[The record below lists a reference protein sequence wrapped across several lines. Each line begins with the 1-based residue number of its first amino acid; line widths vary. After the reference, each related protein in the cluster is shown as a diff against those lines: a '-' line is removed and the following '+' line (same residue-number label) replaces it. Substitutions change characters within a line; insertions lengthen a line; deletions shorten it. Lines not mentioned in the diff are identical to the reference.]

1 MRKFVTAFASNTV
14 LANISIFL
22 MFLLGFVSI
31 QLMQRETFPEMSLD
45 RITISVAFPGADPE
59 EIEEGILRKIEEALQ
74 GQEGVKELTTHA
86 RENIG
91 TAVVT
96 VLEGSNTQRVLDRV
110 RLKVDAINTFPVDAE
125 NPVISELILEDV
137 VTILTLSGDMPEH
150 RMKEWAER
158 TKTALL
164 QRPEITVVDIFG
176 ARDYEI
182 SIEISEARLRE
193 HDLTHEEVMTAV
205 RRNNLNVP
213 GGLIRNEQEEIR
225 LRTLGRK
232 YTGEELA
239 EIPLITRPDGTRI
252 RLGDVARIVDGFVE
266 EGMKARVDGS
276 PALFLYVKRTSEQ
289 DSLDISAAVREFLEE
304 QRALLPEGLLIAE
317 VFDTTDML
325 RARINLL
332 IRNGIIGLSLVFLL
346 LWLFLD
352 LRLSFWAGMGMP
364 ISIAGALVILWA
376 VGGSINMISLFGLIM
391 VLGIIVDDAI
401 VVGEAIYRRQQK
413 GDVPPLQAAVDGVC
427 EVGMPV
433 FGAVAT
439 TIIAFLPLMFVG
451 GIMGKFISI
460 LPVVVIAC
468 LVVSLFECLLLL
480 PAHLGEKSIK
490 ERRTGGKLHKFF
502 NALHDATGTRL
513 ENFIE
518 NHYEHFLRTALS
530 WRYVFLSAAV
540 GILILTAGALGGGHI
555 PVSMFSAFDSFILTT
570 AVEFPDG
577 TPLEVT
583 DAALQRIESAALS
596 LNDKIATRS
605 GDPAI
610 QRVMRLAGQN
620 LGDQY
625 AAGGHNIGSVQIILV
640 ESTDRRI
647 DSDAIRNLW
656 EEAIGPIPGAEAVS
670 ISGIDAGPPG
680 MPVDIRIRGT
690 DLTRMEEASREV
702 LRRLATF
709 NGLTQIQTDFRPGRN
724 EIRFRLKEEA
734 ESLGLTVEDLGRQIS
749 TGYFGGE
756 ALRIQRGRDD
766 IRVMVRYTADER
778 SRAADLQQVRIRLPD
793 GRALPLYAVAHVEVA
808 PGYAEITRV
817 DGMRIIGVSADV
829 NTAVANAEQINRV
842 IEREHFPELHQAYP
856 GVFFE
861 FQGEKQDS
869 ADSLA
874 SLKISFPVALI
885 GIYVIIAAIFR
896 SYIQPMIIMLTVP
909 FGIIGAVIGH
919 LLRGIDVSMMSLFGI
934 VALAGVVVNDAIV
947 LIEAY
952 NYNIAHGLDVREAIV
967 EAGKRRFRAVFLTT
981 LSTVGGLTP
990 LILERDLQAQFLIP
1004 MALSIAAGVAFATL
1018 LTLLLIPNLLLILN
1032 DIRCFLHYLFTGQH
1046 PQTRLAVEPAR
1057 HREPR
1062 ESLPS

>member
-1 MRKFVTAFASNTV
+1 MRKFITAFASNVV

-22 MFLLGFVSI
+22 MFLLGFVSVS
-31 QLMQRETFPEMSLD
+31 LMQRETFPEMSLD
-45 RITISVAFPGADPE
+45 RIIISVPFPGADPE

-74 GQEGVKELTTHA
+74 GQEGVKELLTQA
-86 RENIG
+86 RENVG

-96 VLEGSNTQRVLDRV
+96 VDERSDTQQVLDRV
-110 RLKVDAINTFPVDAE
+110 RLKVDAINTFPLEAE
-125 NPVISELILEDV
+125 NPVISELILEDI
-137 VTILTLSGDMPEH
+137 VTILTLSGDMPED

-158 TKTALL
+158 TKVALL
-164 QRPEITVVDIFG
+164 ERPEISVVDIFG
-176 ARDYEI
+176 AREYEI
-182 SIEISEARLRE
+182 SIEVSEARLQE
-193 HDLTHEEVMTAV
+193 HQLTLPQVMNAV
-205 RRNNLNVP
+205 RRNNMNVP
-213 GGLIRNEQEEIR
+213 GGLIRNENQEIR

-239 EIPLITRPDGTRI
+239 EIPLITRTDGTRI
-252 RLGDVARIVDGFVE
+252 LLGEVARVVDGFVE

-276 PALFLYVKRTSEQ
+276 PALFIYVKRTSKQ
-289 DSLDISAAVREFLEE
+289 DSLDISAAVRDFLAE
-304 QRALLPEGLLIAE
+304 QQPLLPEGLRLEE

-332 IRNGIIGLSLVFLL
+332 IRNGAIGLSLVFLL

-439 TIIAFLPLMFVG
+439 TIVAFLPLMFVG

-480 PAHLGEKSIK
+480 PAHLGDKGIEQ
-490 ERRTGGKLHKFF
+490 RRSGGKFHKFF
-502 NALHDATGTRL
+502 NKLHDATGTRL

-518 NHYEHFLRTALS
+518 NHYERFLRTALD
-530 WRYVFLSAAV
+530 WRYVFLTGAIGV
-540 GILILTAGALGGGHI
+540 LIITAGALGGGHI
-555 PVSMFSAFDSFILTT
+555 PVSMFSSFDSFILTT
-570 AVEFPDG
+570 SVEFPDG

-583 DAALQRIESAALS
+583 DAALHKIEAAALS
-596 LNDKIATRS
+596 LNDQIPTRS
-605 GDPAI
+605 GEPAI

-625 AAGGHNIGSVQIILV
+625 AVGGHNIGSVQIILV
-640 ESTDRRI
+640 DSTDRNL

-656 EEAIGPIPGAEAVS
+656 EEALGPIPGAEAIS

-690 DLTRMEEASREV
+690 DLTRMEKASRNIMQ
-702 LRRLATF
+702 RLSTF
-709 NGLTQIQTDFRPGRN
+709 DGLTQIQTDYRPGRN
-724 EIRFRLKEEA
+724 EVRFRLKDEA
-734 ESLGLTVEDLGRQIS
+734 QTLGLTVEDLGRQIS
-749 TGYFGGE
+749 TGYYGGE

-766 IRVMVRYTADER
+766 IRVMVRYTAEER
-778 SRAADLQQVRIRLPD
+778 SRLADLQNVRIRLPD
-793 GRALPLYAVAHVEVA
+793 GRALPLFAVAHIEIA

-829 NTAVANAEQINRV
+829 NTAIANADQINRV
-842 IEREHFPELHQAYP
+842 IERELFPELHQEYP
-856 GVFFE
+856 GLFFE

-874 SLKISFPVALI
+874 SLMISFPVALI

-896 SYIQPMIIMLTVP
+896 SYIQPLIIMLTVP

-952 NYNIAHGLDVREAIV
+952 NYNIAHGLNVREAIV

-1032 DIRCFLHYLFTGQH
+1032 DIRCFMHYLFLGKK
-1046 PQTRLAVEPAR
+1046 PETRLAVEPAR
-1057 HREPR
+1057 HREAQETRPV
-1062 ESLPS
+1062 

>member
-1 MRKFVTAFASNTV
+1 MRKFIAAFASNIV
-14 LANISIFL
+14 LANIILFL
-22 MFLLGFVSI
+22 MFLLGFVSVSM
-31 QLMQRETFPEMSLD
+31 MQRETFPEMSLD
-45 RITISVAFPGADPE
+45 RISVSIAFPGADPE
-59 EIEEGILRKIEEALQ
+59 EIEEGILRKLEEALQ
-74 GQEGVKELTTHA
+74 GEEGIKELTTIA

-91 TAVVT
+91 SAIVT
-96 VLEGSNTQRVLDRV
+96 VLEGYDTQKVLDRV

-137 VTILTLSGDMPEH
+137 VTILTLSGNMPEH

-158 TKTALL
+158 TKVALL
-164 QRPEITVVDIFG
+164 ERPEITVVDIFG
-176 ARDYEI
+176 ARDYEL
-182 SIEISEARLRE
+182 SIEVSEARLRQ
-193 HDLTHEEVMTAV
+193 HNLTFPEVMNAV
-205 RRNNLNVP
+205 RRNNLNIP
-213 GGLIRNEQEEIR
+213 GGLIRTQNQEIR

-239 EIPLITRPDGTRI
+239 AIPVLTRPDGTLVT
-252 RLGDVARIVDGFVE
+252 LGDVADIVDGFVE

-276 PALFLYVKRTSEQ
+276 PALFLYVKRTSQQ
-289 DSLDISAAVREFLEE
+289 DSLHISAAVREFLAE
-304 QRALLPEGLLIAE
+304 QQSILPEGLHIDE

-325 RARINLL
+325 RSRINLL
-332 IRNGIIGLSLVFLL
+332 IRNGGVGLVLVFVL

-352 LRLSFWAGMGMP
+352 FRLSFWAGMGMP

-427 EVGMPV
+427 EVGLPV

-468 LVVSLFECLLLL
+468 LVVSLLECLLLL
-480 PAHLGEKSIK
+480 PAHLGESAPAK
-490 ERRTGGKLHKFF
+490 RRKDGRIHAFF
-502 NALHDATGTRL
+502 HALHDATGVRL
-513 ENFIE
+513 ETFIE
-518 NHYEHFLRTALS
+518 THYERFLRTALN
-530 WRYVFLSAAV
+530 WRYVFLSVAV
-540 GILILTAGALGGGHI
+540 GILILTAGALKGGHI
-555 PVSMFSAFDSFILTT
+555 PVSMFAKFDSFILTT
-570 AVEFPDG
+570 TIEFPDG

-583 DAALQRIESAALS
+583 DAALQQIETAALS
-596 LNDKIATRS
+596 LNDHIITRS
-605 GDPAI
+605 GQPAI

-625 AAGGHNIGSVQIILV
+625 AAAGQNVGSVQIILV
-640 ESTDRRI
+640 ESTDRNLE
-647 DSDAIRNLW
+647 SDAIRVLW
-656 EEAIGPIPGAEAVS
+656 ENAIGPVPGAEAMS

-690 DLTRMEEASREV
+690 DLARMETAARD
-702 LRRLATF
+702 LMQRLASF
-709 NGLTQIQTDFRPGRN
+709 DGLTRIQTDYRPGRN
-724 EIRFRLKEEA
+724 EVRFRLKQEA
-734 ESLGLTVEDLGRQIS
+734 AALGLTVEDLGRQIS
-749 TGYFGGE
+749 TGYYGGE

-766 IRVMVRYTADER
+766 IRVMVRYTAGER
-778 SRAADLQQVRIRLPD
+778 SRVSDLQHVRIRLPD
-793 GRALPLYAVAHVEVA
+793 GRALPLFAVAHVEIT

-817 DGMRIIGVSADV
+817 DGMRIIGVNADV
-829 NTAVANAEQINRV
+829 NTAIANAEQINGV
-842 IEREHFPELHQAYP
+842 IARDILPALHRDYP

-874 SLKISFPVALI
+874 SLQVSFPVALV

-896 SYIQPMIIMLTVP
+896 SYIQPLIIMLTVP
-909 FGIIGAVIGH
+909 FGIIGAIIGH
-919 LLRGIDVSMMSLFGI
+919 LLRGLDVSMMSLFGI

-952 NYNIAHGLDVREAIV
+952 NFNIAQGMNVREAIL

-990 LILERDLQAQFLIP
+990 LILETDLQAQFLIP
-1004 MALSIAAGVAFATL
+1004 MALSLAAGVAFATL

-1032 DIRCFLHYLFTGQH
+1032 DIRCFLHYLMKGTL
-1046 PQTRLAVEPAR
+1046 PQTRLLVEPAR
-1057 HREPR
+1057 HRETQETP
-1062 ESLPS
+1062 PA